1 MTMLVTVQYFA
12 SVREARG
19 EACDS
24 IELRDD
30 ADTTVLLNALRAGP
44 LAILDDALFDRL
56 LVAVNQSVVSGAVR
70 LNADD
75 EVALFPPMTGG

>member
-1 MTMLVTVQYFA
+1 L
-12 SVREARG
+12 S
-19 EACDS
+19 
-24 IELRDD
+24 
-30 ADTTVLLNALRAGP
+30 ALRAGP
-44 LAILDDALFDRL
+44 LATLDDALFDRL

>member
-1 MTMLVTVQYFA
+1 MLVTVQYFA

-19 EACDS
+19 EASDS

-30 ADTTVLLNALRAGP
+30 ADTTVLLSALRAGP
-44 LAILDDALFDRL
+44 LATFDDALFDRL

>member
-19 EACDS
+19 EASDS

-30 ADTTVLLNALRAGP
+30 ADTTVLLSALRAGP
-44 LAILDDALFDRL
+44 LAALDDALFDRL

>member
-1 MTMLVTVQYFA
+1 MLVTVQYFA

-19 EACDS
+19 EASDS

-44 LAILDDALFDRL
+44 LATLDDALFDRL

>member
-1 MTMLVTVQYFA
+1 MTMLVTVKYFA

-19 EACDS
+19 EASDS

-30 ADTTVLLNALRAGP
+30 ADTTVLLSALRAGP
-44 LAILDDALFDRL
+44 LATLDDALFDRL

>member
-19 EACDS
+19 EASDS

>member
-19 EACDS
+19 EASDS

-44 LAILDDALFDRL
+44 LATLDDALFDRL

>member
-1 MTMLVTVQYFA
+1 MLVTVQYFA

-19 EACDS
+19 EASDS

-30 ADTTVLLNALRAGP
+30 ADTTVLLSALRSGP
-44 LAILDDALFDRL
+44 LATLDDALFDRL

>member
-19 EACDS
+19 EASDS

-30 ADTTVLLNALRAGP
+30 ADTTVLLSALRAGP
-44 LAILDDALFDRL
+44 LATLDDALFDRL
-56 LVAVNQSVVSGAVR
+56 LVAVNQSVISGAVR